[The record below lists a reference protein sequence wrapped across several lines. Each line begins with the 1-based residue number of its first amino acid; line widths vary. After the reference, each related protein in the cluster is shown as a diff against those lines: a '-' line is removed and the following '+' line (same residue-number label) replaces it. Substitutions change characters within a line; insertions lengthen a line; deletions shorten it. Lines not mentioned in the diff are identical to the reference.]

1 MQYLIITNKLSKILY
16 IIFVNP
22 KTDIYLN
29 SYLLA
34 QQHNGVQYEIL
45 NHPLSDRKQRLNRI
59 KRNNHSISNFIVYR
73 PEYFDLSK
81 HCRR

>member
-1 MQYLIITNKLSKILY
+1 MQYLIIRYKQGSKNTLHNIW
-16 IIFVNP
+16 N
-22 KTDIYLN
+22 LN

-34 QQHNGVQYEIL
+34 QQHNGAQYEIL

-73 PEYFDLSK
+73 PKYFDLSK